1 MKELKYFNVCYHG
14 DIVNNKFSDYL
25 SSYSNNSFDYNEH
38 DELIDLI
45 NTKDIHV
52 VITKYNFELLKQI
65 RVLNK
70 EIQIIA
76 ILDQLN
82 DTHLIES
89 LELTQIKFIQ
99 NLDSINEFIDTLKE
113 FIKNID
119 SKNSNIYSLKSDF
132 VYDSYNKT
140 LFKKNMLIPLT
151 KKETLFLSYLFT
163 NNNKAV
169 SYEEINEKIWE
180 GAMTQDAL
188 RSLIKE
194 IRKKTYKELI
204 KNVSGIGY
212 RIDL

>member
-52 VITKYNFELLKQI
+52 LITKYNFELLKQI

-99 NLDSINEFIDTLKE
+99 NLDSIYEFIDTLKE

-119 SKNSNIYSLKSDF
+119 SNNSNIYSLKNDF

>member
-1 MKELKYFNVCYHG
+1 MKELKYFNVCYQG

-119 SKNSNIYSLKSDF
+119 SKNSNIYSLKNDF

>member
-52 VITKYNFELLKQI
+52 LITKYNFELLKQI

-119 SKNSNIYSLKSDF
+119 SKNSNMIH
-132 VYDSYNKT
+132 
-140 LFKKNMLIPLT
+140 IT
-151 KKETLFLSYLFT
+151 KLFL
-163 NNNKAV
+163 K
-169 SYEEINEKIWE
+169 KIC
-180 GAMTQDAL
+180 
-188 RSLIKE
+188 
-194 IRKKTYKELI
+194 
-204 KNVSGIGY
+204 
-212 RIDL
+212 

>member
-119 SKNSNIYSLKSDF
+119 SKNSNIYSLKNDF

-140 LFKKNMLIPLT
+140 LFKKNMLISLT

>member
-70 EIQIIA
+70 EIQIIT

-119 SKNSNIYSLKSDF
+119 SKNSNIYSLKNDF

>member
-1 MKELKYFNVCYHG
+1 
-14 DIVNNKFSDYL
+14 
-25 SSYSNNSFDYNEH
+25 
-38 DELIDLI
+38 
-45 NTKDIHV
+45 
-52 VITKYNFELLKQI
+52 
-65 RVLNK
+65 
-70 EIQIIA
+70 
-76 ILDQLN
+76 
-82 DTHLIES
+82 
-89 LELTQIKFIQ
+89 
-99 NLDSINEFIDTLKE
+99 
-113 FIKNID
+113 
-119 SKNSNIYSLKSDF
+119 
-132 VYDSYNKT
+132 
-140 LFKKNMLIPLT
+140 MLIPLT

>member
-119 SKNSNIYSLKSDF
+119 SKNSNIYSLKNDF

-169 SYEEINEKIWE
+169 SYEEINEKIWK

>member
-119 SKNSNIYSLKSDF
+119 SKNSNIYNLKNDF

>member
-1 MKELKYFNVCYHG
+1 MKELKYFNACYHG

-119 SKNSNIYSLKSDF
+119 SKNSNIYSLKNDF

>member
-119 SKNSNIYSLKSDF
+119 SKNSNIYSLKNDF
-132 VYDSYNKT
+132 IYDSYNKT

>member
-119 SKNSNIYSLKSDF
+119 SKNSNIYSLKNDF

>member
-1 MKELKYFNVCYHG
+1 MKELKYFNVCYHC

-119 SKNSNIYSLKSDF
+119 SKNSNIYSLKNDF
-132 VYDSYNKT
+132 IYDSYNKT

>member
-14 DIVNNKFSDYL
+14 DIINNKFSDYL

-119 SKNSNIYSLKSDF
+119 SKNSNIYSLKNDF